1 MYSRRKP
8 ACNDYDPSRSYDRD
22 HHKTEEF
29 DWQGHTERVT
39 RFKDGSSIRHGGGPC
54 GDTHYDENGEE
65 C

>member
-1 MYSRRKP
+1 MYNSKRPLSRT
-8 ACNDYDPSRSYDRD
+8 YDPNKSYDQG

-29 DWQGHTERVT
+29 DWQGHKERVT
-39 RFKDGSSIRHGGGPC
+39 RFRDGSSIRHGGGPC